1 MKRGARWTGQ
11 ILISMFHLV
20 HMLHMVH
27 MVHGFSKS
35 TVFTSNLCG
44 KVHHFSRKPNEKSIS
59 EREKTT
65 KNEKIA
71 KSDQKVA

>member
-1 MKRGARWTGQ
+1 M
-11 ILISMFHLV
+11 I

-35 TVFTSNLCG
+35 IDFTSNLCG
-44 KVHHFSRKPNEKSIS
+44 KVHHFSEKPNENSIS

-65 KNEKIA
+65 KNKKNA